1 MVQVQDTIA
10 TLQFSLPRADY
21 IKLVNIALATVIQNR
36 GIVPNSMI
44 EYAFK
49 AISNSGITSVG
60 VRGRDGCVIVTQR
73 KVPVSC
79 APSACMSRLQR

>member
-1 MVQVQDTIA
+1 MSRGSGAGYDRHITIFSPEGRLCQVGK
-10 TLQFSLPRADY
+10 
-21 IKLVNIALATVIQNR
+21 IKYFFPQEPFTYIALKK
-36 GIVPNSMI
+36 

-73 KVPVSC
+73 KVPV
-79 APSACMSRLQR
+79 RLS

>member
-1 MVQVQDTIA
+1 
-10 TLQFSLPRADY
+10 
-21 IKLVNIALATVIQNR
+21 
-36 GIVPNSMI
+36 MI

-79 APSACMSRLQR
+79 YIGSPVLLSNDTNFLCKYTGQVVGSLYYHSCLQVDSQDWLCYDRHDW

>member
-1 MVQVQDTIA
+1 MIVI
-10 TLQFSLPRADY
+10 LQSFLLKDVCT
-21 IKLVNIALATVIQNR
+21 KLVRYTLVILSSCSL
-36 GIVPNSMI
+36 IHKK

-73 KVPVSC
+73 KVPVSLKKERKEKKKIKQI
-79 APSACMSRLQR
+79 S

>member
-1 MVQVQDTIA
+1 
-10 TLQFSLPRADY
+10 LSFLSSCSL
-21 IKLVNIALATVIQNR
+21 IHKK
-36 GIVPNSMI
+36 

-73 KVPVSC
+73 KVPVSLKKERKKRK
-79 APSACMSRLQR
+79 RLNKYLKK